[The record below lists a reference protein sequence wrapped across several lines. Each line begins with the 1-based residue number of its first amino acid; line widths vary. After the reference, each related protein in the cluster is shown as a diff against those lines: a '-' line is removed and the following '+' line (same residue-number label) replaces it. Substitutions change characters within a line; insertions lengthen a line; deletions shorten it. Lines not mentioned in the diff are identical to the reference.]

1 MNTKQPLHH
10 REITA
15 LEILKAAAAAFEEA
29 TGCAIRIL
37 KDAPAGKQRPDAV
50 VRIEPPEGPA
60 KEYVVEIKA
69 GLTPATLGHAAQQVH
84 RFEQPGILVTRRVG
98 PPMAERLK
106 KMDIGFIDTA
116 GNAYINDPPLF
127 IYVTGR
133 KKTEPPFKIATGRA
147 FRPTGLKVVF
157 ALLCR
162 PELVNAPYR
171 DIVALTGVAQG
182 TVGWVINDLKQQNFL
197 TDRGKYGRKLTNA
210 PKLLDAWVEH
220 YARELRPKL
229 YIGRYTTKKTGWWKH
244 MGGGADDACLGGEP
258 AAAVLT
264 DYLQPERITVYVP
277 DDINTFLLT
286 HQLKKD
292 PDGEVELLKKFWA
305 FDYPWDHPGNYP
317 GIAPPLLVYAD
328 LMATGNDRNIE
339 AGGMIHEKFIHRFID
354 AL

>member
-1 MNTKQPLHH
+1 MKTKQPLHH

-15 LEILKAAAAAFEEA
+15 LEILKVATQAFEEA
-29 TGCAIRIL
+29 TGYAIRIL
-37 KDAPAGKQRPDAV
+37 NNTPAGEQRPDAV
-50 VRIEPPEGPA
+50 VRIEPPEGPL
-60 KEYVVEIKA
+60 KEYYAEIKA
-69 GLTPATLGHAAQQVH
+69 AITPATLGYAAQQVR
-84 RFEQPGILVTRRVG
+84 RFEHPGILVTRQVG

-162 PELVNAPYR
+162 PELANAPYR
-171 DIVALTGVAQG
+171 DIVTLTGVAQG
-182 TVGWVINDLKQQNFL
+182 TVGWVINNLKQQNFL
-197 TDRGKYGRKLTNA
+197 TDRGKYGRKLINA

-229 YIGRYTTKKTGWWKH
+229 YIGRYTTKKTGWWKN
-244 MGGGADDACLGGEP
+244 MDRRAGDVCLGGEP

-264 DYLQPERITVYVP
+264 DYLHPERITVYVP
-277 DDINTFLLT
+277 NDINTFLLT

-305 FDYPWDHPGNYP
+305 FDYPWGDAEDYP

-328 LMATGNDRNIE
+328 LMATGNDRNME
-339 AGGMIHEKFIHRFID
+339 AAGMIHEKFISGIQD
-354 AL
+354 IP